1 MTGEVKLALI
11 YSVDSAVH
19 VTILSLQKRVTRQFC
34 RLKLPLQPQVCTFA
48 AVLNIHLLQK
58 RETVLSLYSYFYF
71 DGFAVSL
78 CLQLHL
84 NVHFVATNVPS
95 ATPIYVN
102 VHFIATN
109 VHSAE
114 LIYLLLQF
122 LNYG

>member
-11 YSVDSAVH
+11 YSVDSAIH

-34 RLKLPLQPQVCTFA
+34 RLKLPLQSQVCTFA
-48 AVLNIHLLQK
+48 AVVNIHLLQK
-58 RETVLSLYSYFYF
+58 RETALSLYSYFCYL

-84 NVHFVATNVPS
+84 NVHFVATNV
-95 ATPIYVN
+95 
-102 VHFIATN
+102 
-109 VHSAE
+109 HSAE